1 MKQVRQRRQI
11 LYNFIHM
18 WSIKTK
24 TNKAKEHVDTEDIV
38 EVIRGEGAGVKQL
51 CKGVNSMVKDGN

>member
-1 MKQVRQRRQI
+1 
-11 LYNFIHM
+11 M
-18 WSIKTK
+18 WNIKTK

-51 CKGVNSMVKDGN
+51 CTGVNSMVKDGN